1 MQVDPQKA
9 AASSTYQGTTF
20 YFCAQ
25 GCKEAFDKEPEKF
38 LNK

>member
-1 MQVDPQKA
+1 MQVDPKKA
-9 AASSTYQGTTF
+9 AASSTYQGKTV
-20 YFCAQ
+20 YFCAK